1 MCSGFW
7 EEQRRIMAK
16 AGEPGQHAQKDSKI
30 GAQHHSMPDSDPLHA
45 GLSLSSYDIASWNA
59 AASQPR
65 SLIFRKG
72 DLNMLAVA
80 RMPRRLCG
88 WEWVGNESLQHM
100 PVEAQDAVRS
110 AQARQT
116 SILGCAPH
124 ATKQFFSRRFH
135 VL

>member
-1 MCSGFW
+1 
-7 EEQRRIMAK
+7 MAK
-16 AGEPGQHAQKDSKI
+16 AGEPGTHAPKDGKI
-30 GAQHHSMPDSDPLHA
+30 GAQHQSMPDSDPLHA
-45 GLSLSSYDIASWNA
+45 ALSLSSYDIASWNA
-59 AASQPR
+59 AAAQPR
-65 SLIFRKG
+65 SLVFRKV

-116 SILGCAPH
+116 AILGCVPH
-124 ATKQFFSRRFH
+124 ATMSFVS
-135 VL
+135 

>member
-7 EEQRRIMAK
+7 DEQRRVMAQ
-16 AGEPGQHAQKDSKI
+16 AGEAGSHPHRDGKI
-30 GAQHHSMPDSDPLHA
+30 GAHHHQSMPESDPLYS
-45 GLSLSSYDIASWNA
+45 GLSLSSHDIATWT
-59 AASQPR
+59 ASGIQPR
-65 SLIFRKG
+65 SLVFRKG

-88 WEWVGNESLQHM
+88 WEWVGNETMQHM

-124 ATKQFFSRRFH
+124 ATMPFLS
-135 VL
+135 